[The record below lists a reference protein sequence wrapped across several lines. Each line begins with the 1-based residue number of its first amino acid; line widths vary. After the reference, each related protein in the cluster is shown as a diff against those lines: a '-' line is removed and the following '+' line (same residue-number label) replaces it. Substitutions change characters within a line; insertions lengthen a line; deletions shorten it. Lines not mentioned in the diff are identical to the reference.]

1 MKAALYGLRKLLVFV
16 LSLIVVFV
24 GLIFA
29 LRAATGSGEVAL
41 QIAAIFASFCGVI
54 TFTVRAVYDAFKGGY
69 ERDAAIEVAKVQA
82 APPPP
87 ASVPPSNP

>member
-16 LSLIVVFV
+16 LSLTVVFV

-29 LRAATGSGEVAL
+29 LRAVTVSEEVAKE
-41 QIAAIFASFCGVI
+41 IAAVFTSFCGAI
-54 TFTVRAVYDAFKGGY
+54 TFAIRAAYDAFKGGY
-69 ERDAAIEVAKVQA
+69 QRDAAIEVAKVQA

-87 ASVPPSNP
+87 ALVPPSNP